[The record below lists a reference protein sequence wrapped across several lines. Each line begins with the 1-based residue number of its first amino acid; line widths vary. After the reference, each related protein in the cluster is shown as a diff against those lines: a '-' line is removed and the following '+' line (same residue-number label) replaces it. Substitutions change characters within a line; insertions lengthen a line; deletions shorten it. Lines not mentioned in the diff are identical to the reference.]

1 MIGSVSGP
9 APSAIGTGPVR
20 RASGTPKPT
29 PHRSSRQVVAE
40 NERTVAPTVSHDVSD
55 YTAALNGWTRS
66 KWAFEP
72 CSIGGWGN
80 YIRRNGLPPELR
92 RARFYDLGPVH
103 VAVIMQ
109 PDDDPWKVVD
119 SADLMVTRMREG
131 HSVLTRPR
139 TLVRLP

>member
-40 NERTVAPTVSHDVSD
+40 NERAVAPTVSRDVSD

-80 YIRRNGLPPELR
+80 YIRRNELPPELAAPDFTISGRFMSRSSCRPKTTPGKWRFR
-92 RARFYDLGPVH
+92 R
-103 VAVIMQ
+103 
-109 PDDDPWKVVD
+109 PDGD
-119 SADLMVTRMREG
+119 A
-131 HSVLTRPR
+131 HA
-139 TLVRLP
+139 